1 MTLLNYCAEDQC
13 LEVLFCFGIS
23 GQVSRSF
30 FRILNRSASTS
41 ALRGVSMLRQA
52 ICSPDADHF
61 FLSMSYRNYSKAKRS
76 VVSITVQS
84 RASTTPRCHA
94 AFHSLGLNT
103 RLSTTIFTIM
113 MIRRIFI
120 VSLLATATM
129 AFVVGPQQARRI
141 FPLSSASTKTQK
153 IVCFPPLRMVGAGID
168 PTSSSPSPESTE
180 LNNPSTR
187 FGDPLSDEMKAFNKG
202 AVGFLKRTIFDTLF
216 AGRDYP
222 RFYALETI
230 ARVPYFS
237 YTAALHWYETIGMWR
252 KAKYLKI
259 HFAEGKWCCG
269 LWMRLVDLTRSMLLA
284 SDSQVLRST

>member
-1 MTLLNYCAEDQC
+1 
-13 LEVLFCFGIS
+13 
-23 GQVSRSF
+23 
-30 FRILNRSASTS
+30 
-41 ALRGVSMLRQA
+41 
-52 ICSPDADHF
+52 
-61 FLSMSYRNYSKAKRS
+61 
-76 VVSITVQS
+76 
-84 RASTTPRCHA
+84 
-94 AFHSLGLNT
+94 
-103 RLSTTIFTIM
+103 
-113 MIRRIFI
+113 MIRLLSI
-120 VSLLATATM
+120 VFLTSTAAT
-129 AFVVGPQQARRI
+129 AFVVGPHAQQTPNRI
-141 FPLSSASTKTQK
+141 FPSPASTMTQK
-153 IVCFPPLRMVGAGID
+153 IVYPPLGMAGARKIVHSPSLGLVGAGKILHYPPALEMVGAGID
-168 PTSSSPSPESTE
+168 PTSTSSPEESQPSTE

-187 FGDPLSDEMKAFNKG
+187 FGDPLSDEMKEFNKG

-284 SDSQVLRST
+284 SDSQAHK

>member
-1 MTLLNYCAEDQC
+1 MSHGNPVKPKRRFLDTIIHLAITL
-13 LEVLFCFGIS
+13 
-23 GQVSRSF
+23 
-30 FRILNRSASTS
+30 
-41 ALRGVSMLRQA
+41 
-52 ICSPDADHF
+52 P
-61 FLSMSYRNYSKAKRS
+61 
-76 VVSITVQS
+76 
-84 RASTTPRCHA
+84 
-94 AFHSLGLNT
+94 SLGLNT
-103 RLSTTIFTIM
+103 RLSTPRFTIM

-120 VSLLATATM
+120 VSLLATATT
-129 AFVVGPQQARRI
+129 AFVVGPQQARRT
-141 FPLSSASTKTQK
+141 FPSTASTKTQK
-153 IVCFPPLRMVGAGID
+153 VVYPPPLRMVGAGID

-259 HFAEGKWCCG
+259 HFAEGKRC
-269 LWMRLVDLTRSMLLA
+269 
-284 SDSQVLRST
+284 